1 MAFDMLCYKDIKIV
15 FGMQVRHL
23 INALNEAT
31 EHIPGWNEY
40 SATGKVT
47 QTWDGNL

>member
-1 MAFDMLCYKDIKIV
+1 MHNIMVMSDVNIIP
-15 FGMQVRHL
+15 GMQVRHL

-40 SATGKVT
+40 SATGKIT
-47 QTWDGNL
+47 QIWDGNL